1 MLMSEVKRDQILSSG
16 PARFQRLTAF
26 HPTITMRQ
34 VSNLRD
40 KLATSFPPQL
50 FNVICRLEVVY
61 AHLTNHLP
69 FDSQYL
75 PKTREMMAFCKSLCN
90 VYQVFFFYFPI
101 SQSKFISILCRFFYT
116 MFAITLFLNLFL
128 IVWKA
133 GQAGNTVK
141 RKVMRRSF
149 HSPPF
154 SLFHF

>member
-1 MLMSEVKRDQILSSG
+1 VKVSTNCLQIYDCMLMSEVKRDQILSSG

-90 VYQVFFFYFPI
+90 VYQVFFFIFPSANQSSFLFCVGFFTQCSLSPYF
-101 SQSKFISILCRFFYT
+101 
-116 MFAITLFLNLFL
+116 
-128 IVWKA
+128 
-133 GQAGNTVK
+133 
-141 RKVMRRSF
+141 
-149 HSPPF
+149 
-154 SLFHF
+154 